1 MKNKMRYLFLLSVCL
16 GLASCADDLVSDV
29 TSVDKTAGTES
40 YIKYITATIEP
51 FGEIY
56 DQASTRGDFVIA
68 NGTFKDL
75 WAEGDTIGIFPS
87 QGGQVEFPLTEYG
100 TISANFDGGGWALKP
115 SYTYSAYFPFS
126 KWNVFNDN
134 KTIPIEY
141 DYSKMKQT
149 ANGSTAHLG
158 AYDYMGSSPTTKSDS
173 GGLNFTMKRMSSVL
187 WFDLTIPC
195 ADTFT
200 ELSLTSNSTKSPFI
214 TRANLDI
221 SGSEPAVNSL
231 TTTQTISMK
240 LNNIA
245 VAANGKLTAYML
257 VLPVN
262 LKTNGGTLTLTLTGN
277 NFVYTTTFT
286 PEKDLVRNDGWKIS
300 KTMDLSINST
310 LVANAEANNTV
321 TFIKNA
327 DGKYWLSENKNKI
340 KSVFKLNLTNVTESE
355 VYDQLKIFTSLMYLY
370 CSDNQL
376 TSLDVSKNVALRE
389 LDCSNN
395 KLTSLSTANNTVL
408 QELNCSNNQI
418 SSLSLYNNTALTDLN
433 CSNNQISSLS
443 ITKST
448 ALTNLNCSGNKLTS
462 LSTTYNTA
470 LTTLNCSNNQISSL
484 GLTKNTAL
492 GVLNCSGNKLTKLT
506 LNYNTELI
514 YINCSDNQLTT
525 FNGLNNT
532 KVQYLYAGENQFT
545 TLNWATTG
553 STAYLPYLTVL
564 DLSNCTSLTSLI
576 FNIYSDDSQV
586 GKMSILN
593 VTGCTE
599 LTVLRVD
606 GHKLTSLNTSTNTEL
621 GSLTCSDNL
630 LTTTGLSLTNN
641 TALKTLNCSGNLMT
655 GVIVTQLTQLTKSNI
670 ICGNQYTNE
679 AKTTSRT
686 MTLYARKADTTS
698 LNTSLEG
705 NKNVNVVN
713 Q

>member
-134 KTIPIEY
+134 KTIPIKY
-141 DYSKMKQT
+141 DYSKMEQA

-158 AYDYMGSSPTTKSDS
+158 AFDFMASDATTKSES

-187 WFDLTIPC
+187 WFELKVPA

-200 ELSLTSNSTKSPFI
+200 ELQLTSNKNSFI
-214 TRANLDI
+214 TEATLNI
-221 SGSEPAVNSL
+221 SGAEPVSTSKKTTNAISL
-231 TTTQTISMK
+231 K
-240 LNNIA
+240 LKNIA
-245 VAANGKLTAYML
+245 LAANGTLTAYML
-257 VLPVN
+257 VHPTA
-262 LKTNGGTLTLTLTGN
+262 LKTSGCTLTVTLIGKN
-277 NFVYTTTFT
+277 NMYTATIT
-286 PEKDLVRNDGWKIS
+286 PEKDLVRNNGWKIV
-300 KTMDLSINST
+300 KTLGYEYYLNSS
-310 LVANAEANNTV
+310 LVAKAEASNTGV
-321 TFIKNA
+321 TFTKNA
-327 DGKYWLSENKNKI
+327 NGKYLYSENKTQIINVYKLDLAGVTNAEVY
-340 KSVFKLNLTNVTESE
+340 KQLNLLPMLRTLICPNNS
-355 VYDQLKIFTSLMYLY
+355 
-370 CSDNQL
+370 L
-376 TSLDVSKNVALRE
+376 TSLDVSGNTMLKY
-389 LDCSNN
+389 LDCQGNNLTSLNLSNNTLLESLYCQDN
-395 KLTSLSTANNTVL
+395 KLTSLNVTANTQL
-408 QELNCSNNQI
+408 L
-418 SSLSLYNNTALTDLN
+418 
-433 CSNNQISSLS
+433 
-443 ITKST
+443 
-448 ALTNLNCSGNKLTS
+448 
-462 LSTTYNTA
+462 
-470 LTTLNCSNNQISSL
+470 TLNCSNNQLSSL
-484 GLTKNTAL
+484 SVSANTKLGDLKCAGNSLSSLAVSANTALTVLDCSNNNLTSLSVTKNTSL
-492 GVLNCSGNKLTKLT
+492 QYLYCQGNKLTALPT
-506 LNYNTELI
+506 
-514 YINCSDNQLTT
+514 
-525 FNGLNNT
+525 GLNKT
-532 KVQYLYAGENQFT
+532 KVQWLYAGGNQFT
-545 TLNWATTG
+545 ELNLATTG
-553 STAYLPYLTVL
+553 STAYLPYLTTL
-564 DLSNCTSLTSLI
+564 DLENCTKLTSLI
-576 FNIYSDDSQV
+576 FNIYSSDGQV
-586 GKMSILN
+586 GKMNTLN

-606 GHKLTSLNTSTNTEL
+606 GHKLTSLYTSTNTKL